1 MQILV
6 LGAGAIGSVF
16 GGLLAKAGHRVML
29 VGRAAHM
36 EAVRAQGLSIGGL
49 WGEQLITNLETATGV
64 AQFPSDSIDVVLLT
78 TKSYDTASA
87 IQEALPVVGPET
99 LVVSLQNGLGNLEV
113 IEAAV
118 GVERTVAARVI
129 FGVDVERPG
138 RVVVTVWGGDVLLG
152 SQRGEEP
159 TPRMRELAEVLTTA
173 GIKSQATPQV
183 FAYIWGKV
191 LYNVA
196 LNPLSGLLSVPYGAL
211 AEHESTRRLMEL
223 MIAEGFAVGRAAGA
237 PLLWETP
244 EAFARVLYEQLLPPT
259 AKHYS
264 SMYADLQHGKRT
276 EIDAMN
282 GALVRLG
289 QEHGVPT
296 PVNESISLL
305 IKAREGLNG

>member
-36 EAVRAQGLSIGGL
+36 EAVRAQGISIGGL
-49 WGEQLITNLETATGV
+49 WGEQLITNLETATSV
-64 AQFPSDSIDVVLLT
+64 AQLPTSSFDVVLLT

-159 TPRMRELAEVLTTA
+159 TPRMR
-173 GIKSQATPQV
+173 S
-183 FAYIWGKV
+183 
-191 LYNVA
+191 
-196 LNPLSGLLSVPYGAL
+196 
-211 AEHESTRRLMEL
+211 
-223 MIAEGFAVGRAAGA
+223 
-237 PLLWETP
+237 
-244 EAFARVLYEQLLPPT
+244 
-259 AKHYS
+259 
-264 SMYADLQHGKRT
+264 
-276 EIDAMN
+276 
-282 GALVRLG
+282 
-289 QEHGVPT
+289 
-296 PVNESISLL
+296 
-305 IKAREGLNG
+305 